1 MNKPIN
7 LTLNG
12 DDVSR
17 RDGEAISEAIYEALM
32 DRGIFT
38 GSFSWSLD
46 VDYYPESYSKEMQDV
61 LEPIDE

>member
-1 MNKPIN
+1 MSEAIN
-7 LTLNG
+7 IKLNG

-17 RDGEAISEAIYEALM
+17 RDAESISEAIYESLM

-46 VDYYPESYSKEMQDV
+46 VDYYPESYSKEMQDQ

>member
-7 LTLNG
+7 LTLSG

-32 DRGIFT
+32 DRGVFT
-38 GSFSWSLD
+38 GSFSWSLH